1 MDQNSSSE
9 APAPVG
15 MAELPVDMQQVQ
27 YFLRM
32 LMHGPLASVLV
43 GSPQVAPPHLA
54 ANLVGTPSGSV
65 IQATSAGRVHSTPV
79 TSASVGGGGQISHSF
94 RSSSGTSPL
103 PLLMS
108 NSSSSLLSS
117 DMSSG
122 TFHLFNAASEVG
134 SRSIQAAMATA
145 SAPLAAATT
154 VTQSNRVWADDSD
167 LPGLRNSP
175 SGPPRSDT
183 PAPSIGLGDTPRDP
197 SRSTTPAPSLEL
209 EVSKFLFYQV
219 GYLYLL
225 QFFGWF
231 YFLFN

>member
-27 YFLRM
+27 HFLRM
-32 LMHGPLASVLV
+32 LMHGPLASILV

-79 TSASVGGGGQISHSF
+79 TSAAVGGGGQISHSF

-122 TFHLFNAASEVG
+122 TFYHFNAASEAG
-134 SRSIQAAMATA
+134 SRSIQASMTTA

-154 VTQSNRVWADDSD
+154 VTQSNRAWADDSD
-167 LPGLRNSP
+167 LPGLRNSA

-183 PAPSIGLGDTPRDP
+183 PAPSIGLEDTPRDP
-197 SRSTTPAPSLEL
+197 SRSATPTPSVEL
-209 EVSKFLFYQV
+209 EVRN
-219 GYLYLL
+219 
-225 QFFGWF
+225 
-231 YFLFN
+231 YFLSNGIFVFVAVF